1 MPKHQNSLFAEVR
14 RQDISAL
21 VQKEGKIT
29 VNALCEKFSV
39 SPATI
44 RTDLKELE
52 SSGQLKRTHGG
63 AIMIGNAGYELTSKE
78 KVVQNIAAKAA
89 IAKEAQRFV
98 CAGDA
103 IAVDTGTTG
112 LELAKLLVS
121 EGNLTVV
128 TNDLETAL
136 FLEYNSDVN
145 IMLLGGIVRK
155 HFCCTLGSFVMEAL
169 DKIHIDTLFLATNG
183 VSLEHGLSTPNVEVA
198 NIKRKLI
205 QTSSRVVLLADKSKF
220 QNNSFIYF
228 ASLEDIDVIIS
239 DADIGE
245 KLKDTPNA
253 GHIEFIHVDVE

>member
-14 RQDISAL
+14 RQEISAL

-29 VNALCEKFSV
+29 VNALCEKFTV

-103 IAVDTGTTG
+103 IAVDT
-112 LELAKLLVS
+112 
-121 EGNLTVV
+121 
-128 TNDLETAL
+128 
-136 FLEYNSDVN
+136 
-145 IMLLGGIVRK
+145 
-155 HFCCTLGSFVMEAL
+155 
-169 DKIHIDTLFLATNG
+169 
-183 VSLEHGLSTPNVEVA
+183 
-198 NIKRKLI
+198 
-205 QTSSRVVLLADKSKF
+205 
-220 QNNSFIYF
+220 
-228 ASLEDIDVIIS
+228 
-239 DADIGE
+239 
-245 KLKDTPNA
+245 
-253 GHIEFIHVDVE
+253 